1 MAKWKDYKPSKKYNF
16 INIWFVVFAISNKD
30 YFVPEE
36 QYID

>member
-1 MAKWKDYKPSKKYNF
+1 MAKWKDYNRVRNRILLKR
-16 INIWFVVFAISNKD
+16 FVVFAISKD